1 MRYLV
6 PILAFILLFP
16 STGSAQSPTET
27 ENYVMTETML
37 DATGSTSVKAVQYYN
52 GLGFP
57 TLSVATAGGDGETA
71 YTLTTYDGLGRE
83 DAIYLPVTSDHSFGY
98 KSPETIMSNS
108 TNYYGGDNTAYTR
121 NHYDALN
128 RVLSIEIPGRAWH
141 SADKRTRTEY
151 LANTEEDKVL
161 HYEAHTNSN
170 TLAVP
175 SNPKMYY
182 PAGSLTKE
190 ISIDADDKKVET
202 YKNLFGDVILQRVN
216 GNMDTYYVYDE
227 IGHLRFVLS
236 PSYQKNGNTAISC
249 YEYRYDDRGRVVWKK
264 LPGAEYVQYWYD
276 DADRV
281 VCAQDAVMRKSE
293 NNKFRFTVY
302 DKLGR
307 VAIQGLCSNY
317 THRAGLATVTYKEG
331 ASGFLGTGYEIPSSL
346 SSALKNPEL
355 EIVNYYDNH
364 NFLGKNPNSFF
375 TGMSVTPQVS
385 QTGQLTGSA
394 IRAGNGEFLSQVMVY
409 DLRGNLL
416 ETKSREIGGRIV
428 SHSSEY
434 SFTNKVESSS
444 YHVNFGNENPL
455 MLYETMGYNEYIDK
469 MSSYGLSVGYGKT
482 GKSFQP
488 LGYEYDELGRLS
500 KIERPFSL
508 KSNSDIEYKYDL
520 HGWTKEI
527 NSGSFKEELFYADG
541 YGSPC
546 YNGNISSIKWESSD
560 YSQIRGYKFTYDD
573 ANRLTQALY
582 GEDESLD
589 KNTNRYNEKLWYDV
603 NGNITAL
610 ERRGMKDNGTYGV
623 IDNLSLSYNGNQL
636 SNVIELATIQ
646 KRAGSFD
653 IKDEGRVISPKD
665 PIYVGGPT
673 FLGNSCKYN
682 ENGSLL
688 YDMNRKI
695 VYISYD
701 LNNNPQQ
708 IYFANGNITK
718 YVYSA
723 TGQKL
728 RVVYYTA
735 VPNIKWKYGERP
747 DMLSKEQILYADSTD
762 YLMGGSLILKNG
774 VIDKYLF
781 AGGYCQW
788 SILGSST
795 GSIFNTNVSHL
806 YYYNQDHL
814 GNIREV
820 VNDGGVVQQVTNY
833 YPFGTP
839 YSESCSDFQP
849 YKYNG
854 KELDKM
860 HGLNT
865 YDYGARQYNP
875 VIPVWDRIDPLAEK
889 YYNVTPYSYCAGD
902 PVNNIDINGDSI
914 TYVYNGE
921 NYVYQKINGQYGFYN
936 SNGYLLDNRLSNAL
950 TSALNLIGEGRCGK
964 RMLDYLI
971 ACSSNVRVNVN
982 SGENEAIRGKN
993 GIVVNWN
1000 PDCYEG
1006 GVDEYGKDIET
1017 LPFINLAHELYHAE
1031 DFIKN
1036 GTINNSIWY
1045 FSPNGITRKS
1055 ELEACLFENKIRA
1068 EHGLPF
1074 RMYYANYD
1082 KTGKGYSPSIIPIY
1096 TVNPTNIWEQR
1107 SNLYK
1112 TIHRRQ

>member
-1 MRYLV
+1 MRHII
-6 PILAFILLFP
+6 PIMSLLIFLP
-16 STGSAQSPTET
+16 SVSMAQSTT

-37 DATGSTSVKAVQYYN
+37 DATGETSVKAVQYYN

-57 TLSVATAGGDGETA
+57 TLSVATTGGSGETA

-83 DAIYLPVTSDHSFGY
+83 DRKYVPVPGSNLDYISESSIRSKGY
-98 KSPETIMSNS
+98 YYQDNS
-108 TNYYGGDNTAYTR
+108 GFTQ
-121 NHYDALN
+121 NHYDALD
-128 RVLSIEIPGRAWH
+128 RVLAVDIAG
-141 SADKRTRTEY
+141 DKWRLAGKQNRTEH

-175 SNPKMYY
+175 SNPNIYY

-488 LGYEYDELGRLS
+488 LRYEYDELGRLS

-610 ERRGMKDNGTYGV
+610 ERRGMKDNGTYDV

-653 IKDEGRVISPKD
+653 IKDEGRIISPKD

-701 LNNNPQQ
+701 LNNNPKQ

-889 YYNVTPYSYCAGD
+889 NYPYSPYSYCAGD
-902 PVNNIDINGDSI
+902 PVNKTDPDGRDDYKLNEDGYLEFWRKTNAKTTDRIYTLDKKDNITINKRITTQLMTDREDYNGNYAVGGAELQDIFKFCSDHSNVEWRLTGYKTSSGEKNVLMTSHKEDGVSAQNDFGDIKETNLNYIVHSHPSELYPNPSGYGKGDS
-914 TYVYNGE
+914 
-921 NYVYQKINGQYGFYN
+921 
-936 SNGYLLDNRLSNAL
+936 RLYADGTLYMFPGDKSNAYKI
-950 TSALNLIGEGRCGK
+950 SQKFEKQGRRAPK
-964 RMLDYLI
+964 FYMYHP
-971 ACSSNVRVNVN
+971 SSQTLVRYN
-982 SGENEAIRGKN
+982 
-993 GIVVNWN
+993 
-1000 PDCYEG
+1000 
-1006 GVDEYGKDIET
+1006 KDKI
-1017 LPFINLAHELYHAE
+1017 L
-1031 DFIKN
+1031 
-1036 GTINNSIWY
+1036 
-1045 FSPNGITRKS
+1045 TRK
-1055 ELEACLFENKIRA
+1055 EIKDGRLHL
-1068 EHGLPF
+1068 
-1074 RMYYANYD
+1074 
-1082 KTGKGYSPSIIPIY
+1082 
-1096 TVNPTNIWEQR
+1096 
-1107 SNLYK
+1107 
-1112 TIHRRQ
+1112 